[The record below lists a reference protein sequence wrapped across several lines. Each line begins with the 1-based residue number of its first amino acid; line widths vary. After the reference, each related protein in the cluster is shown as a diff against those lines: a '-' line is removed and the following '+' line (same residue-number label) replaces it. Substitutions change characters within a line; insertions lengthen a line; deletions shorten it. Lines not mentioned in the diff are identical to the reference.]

1 MLVHEH
7 VQAFFVH
14 SNFSKSSK
22 VIGYYHTLMSK
33 DFLGHYFYSDEIN
46 SIIFP
51 DLIITN
57 GNLAKE
63 ILIERGI
70 PKNKILAGPNLR
82 YSKTTTT
89 KKYYQKNNIVLV
101 PLPLADGAILEIMI
115 NVLKLTGSKFKDS
128 NIIFKIKP
136 HPMTKK
142 TKILNLLGW
151 ESYPKEIIWTDQ
163 DISECL
169 KDSKAAI
176 TFCTGSIIDVVLSN
190 TIPIPLMPE
199 LDFTWNN
206 LDILEDRFEVLRPV
220 KEDNI
225 KERINDIFLSKPNKY
240 KRELSEINSIL
251 RQGLNNNSKKYYQKL
266 LSI

>member
-1 MLVHEH
+1 M
-7 VQAFFVH
+7 
-14 SNFSKSSK
+14 
-22 VIGYYHTLMSK
+22 
-33 DFLGHYFYSDEIN
+33 
-46 SIIFP
+46 
-51 DLIITN
+51 
-57 GNLAKE
+57 
-63 ILIERGI
+63 
-70 PKNKILAGPNLR
+70 
-82 YSKTTTT
+82 
-89 KKYYQKNNIVLV
+89 
-101 PLPLADGAILEIMI
+101 PLEDGAILEIMI
-115 NVLKLTGSKFKDS
+115 NVLKLTGSKFKDR

-190 TIPIPLMPE
+190 TVPIPLMPE

-206 LDILEDRFEVLRPV
+206 LDVLEERFEVLRPV
-220 KEDNI
+220 KEENI
-225 KERINDIFLSKPNKY
+225 KDRINDIFLSKPNKF